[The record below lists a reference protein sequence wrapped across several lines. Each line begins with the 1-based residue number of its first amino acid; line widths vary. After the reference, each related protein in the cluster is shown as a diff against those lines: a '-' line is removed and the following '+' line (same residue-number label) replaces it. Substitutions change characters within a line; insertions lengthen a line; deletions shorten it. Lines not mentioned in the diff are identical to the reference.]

1 MGLKPN
7 KRCVLVVAGGCV
19 RRVCVGL
26 FVLISVP
33 SWDGKKR
40 RRTNAYA
47 TYAITCD
54 SRRAMPEIKP
64 DISLVSDRTVAPQQV
79 SEVNNLWSYGKM

>member
-19 RRVCVGL
+19 RVCGFVCVDFRPLVGWEEAPTDQYIQMR
-26 FVLISVP
+26 F
-33 SWDGKKR
+33 
-40 RRTNAYA
+40 
-47 TYAITCD
+47 TCD